1 MAKNKHL
8 IMTEPRALFTHFFV
22 AVTSM
27 LCISFASC
35 SDDEN
40 NEPKITRHNPAEC
53 ITDAK
58 KLAMLRSMKD
68 LDGTGRL
75 YEINYTADYKL
86 DKVLEAG
93 YTETNALF
101 NYLASILYDKMP
113 EKKA

>member
-1 MAKNKHL
+1 MAKNKNL

-40 NEPKITRHNPAEC
+40 NEPKITSHNPAEC

-93 YTETNALF
+93 YTATNALF
-101 NYLASILYDKMP
+101 N
-113 EKKA
+113 